1 MKQPVMI
8 ERNQVTQAQI
18 REDPAKWGIGAAG
31 WAQDRPVD
39 ELSCIQNYLNYTN
52 QMSETYGHISDYNIL
67 PINLGAR
74 QIGRYVRNIADHYAS
89 VELLNR
95 LMPNAHIEFIK
106 AYQRIQRQ
114 QGEDDLPF
122 KPDYIMILPQA
133 YVRKSESTLEKEAK
147 GLDKESLKIAA
158 YKSKNLN
165 LEFLDNLMDNDKVI
179 KDILEIQFNAYLF
192 FKK

>member
-52 QMSETYGHISDYNIL
+52 QMSETYGPMSDYNIL

-74 QIGRYVRNIADHYAS
+74 QIGKYVINTEDNYTS

-114 QGEDDLPF
+114 QGGDGLSF
-122 KPDYIMILPQA
+122 KPDHIMILPQA
-133 YVRKSESTLEKEAK
+133 YVRKSESTLEKKANS
-147 GLDKESLKIAA
+147 LD
-158 YKSKNLN
+158 
-165 LEFLDNLMDNDKVI
+165 
-179 KDILEIQFNAYLF
+179 KDILDIQFNAYLF
-192 FKK
+192 LKK